1 MDKSAVFKGLNKEE
15 WTNVLEE
22 QNMYLKDKYAF
33 DISLAWPTIF
43 VALLKSTQPQKFKSS
58 NNYVTAMH
66 CRNIP
71 LCC

>member
-1 MDKSAVFKGLNKEE
+1 MDKSTMFKGLNKEE

-22 QNMYLKDKYAF
+22 QNMYLKYKYAF

-43 VALLKSTQPQKFKSS
+43 ASLPKSTQPQKFKSS

-66 CRNIP
+66 CRNIQ
-71 LCC
+71 LSC